1 MQSETLLL
9 ECLLHWLEEHTEST
23 LEFAKALSESGF
35 EDATIEEE
43 LYNRGYSDL
52 DFGRCNDG
60 SSEFGAIV
68 DEWEKSSAM
77 TDAELICW
85 AEKRG

>member
-35 EDATIEEE
+35 ENATIEEE
-43 LYNRGYSDL
+43 LYSRGYSDL
-52 DFGRCNDG
+52 
-60 SSEFGAIV
+60 EI
-68 DEWEKSSAM
+68 DEIMKS
-77 TDAELICW
+77 L
-85 AEKRG
+85 